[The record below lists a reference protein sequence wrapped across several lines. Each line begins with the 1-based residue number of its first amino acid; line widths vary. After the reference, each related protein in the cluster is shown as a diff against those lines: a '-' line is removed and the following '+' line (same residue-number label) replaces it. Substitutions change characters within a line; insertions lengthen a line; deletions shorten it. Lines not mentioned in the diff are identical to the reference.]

1 MSSWN
6 ADLSVEANSRLDM
19 TDERINDLEGW
30 LMEII
35 HSVTESKK
43 EIGNTDMNVK
53 WRQLSLNLIRE
64 EIEKWG

>member
-1 MSSWN
+1 
-6 ADLSVEANSRLDM
+6 M
-19 TDERINDLEGW
+19 TDDRINDLEGW
-30 LMEII
+30 LMEIT

-43 EIGNTDMNVK
+43 EIENTDMNVK

>member
-35 HSVTESKK
+35 HNITESKK